1 MKKLSKKIELALIG
15 AKNAANRFVTEERG
29 DTNFISIA
37 IVLVV
42 VLALA
47 VVFIAFGNKLLP
59 MLKEKIEEIFSVLGG

>member
-15 AKNAANRFVTEERG
+15 AKNAANRFVKEERG